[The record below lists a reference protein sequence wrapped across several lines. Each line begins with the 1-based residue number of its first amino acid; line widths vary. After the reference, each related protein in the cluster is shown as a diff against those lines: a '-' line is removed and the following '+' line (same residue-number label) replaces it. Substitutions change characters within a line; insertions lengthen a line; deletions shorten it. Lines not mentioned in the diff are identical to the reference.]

1 MSDLDPKLMETA
13 ALKCP
18 VRDRR
23 RWVFAAYYFAIQ
35 FPIYW
40 VYASVWR
47 QEYVTADQATNMLR
61 LFALQ
66 FVQPLLWFR

>member
-18 VRDRR
+18 VSDRR
-23 RWVFAAYYFAIQ
+23 RWVFAAYYFAIHV
-35 FPIYW
+35 PIYW